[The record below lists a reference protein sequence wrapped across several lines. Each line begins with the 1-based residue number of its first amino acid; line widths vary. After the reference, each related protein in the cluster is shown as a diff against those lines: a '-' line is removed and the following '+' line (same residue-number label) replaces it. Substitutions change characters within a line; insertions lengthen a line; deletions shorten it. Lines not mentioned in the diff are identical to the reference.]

1 VRKSADSLRAALGAA
16 ILEHDVP
23 AVDIAKI
30 AQARKQGRQVGFGGR
45 RTEEQHAEARD
56 FEGRLRLN
64 REWRGEKAAS
74 HGADERSSIH

>member
-23 AVDIAKI
+23 ALDITKI
-30 AQARKQGRQVGFGGR
+30 AQAPKKGGLVGFGGR
-45 RTEEQHAEARD
+45 RAEEQPAEARD
-56 FEGRLRLN
+56 FGGRLRLN
-64 REWRGEKAAS
+64 RERRGEKAAS